1 MTALSDVLRFAL
13 ELAGVASLAVW
24 GWVAGGSGLLH
35 YVGPSGRRWSSS
47 SSGPCSSPPT
57 RTAARAD
64 PP

>member
-35 YVGPSGRRWSSS
+35 
-47 SSGPCSSPPT
+47 
-57 RTAARAD
+57 
-64 PP
+64 